1 MEQHTVKRFDAELD
15 DLTRKVVE
23 MGRLVEQQVAGAINA
38 LAGQDFEIA
47 QSVVMNKDAVDAL
60 HREIQEKGIV
70 AIARRQPVAM
80 DLREIVGT
88 SRIAH
93 DLEHVGDLAEGIAKR
108 VLRSEDQFR
117 INDVVLGV
125 ERMGELVLDQLKEA
139 LASYA
144 QRDSAKALQVW
155 RADAQVD
162 AVYNSRFRELL
173 TYMMEDAHRI
183 GYCTDLLLS
192 IKNIE
197 RIGDHVA
204 NVAESIHYIVEG
216 RELAEGRAKDESTRT
231 VHMPTAD

>member
-1 MEQHTVKRFDAELD
+1 MEQHTVKSVDRELQE
-15 DLTRKVVE
+15 LAREVVD
-23 MGRLVEQQVAGAINA
+23 MGQLVQKQVAAAVNA
-38 LAGQDFEIA
+38 LVKHDIEIA
-47 QSVVMNKDAVDAL
+47 QGVVMNRNAVDAL

-70 AIARRQPVAM
+70 AIARRQPVAV

-93 DLEHVGDLAEGIAKR
+93 DFEHVGDLAEGIAKR

-117 INDVVLGV
+117 INDVVLGL
-125 ERMGELVLDQLKEA
+125 ERMGELVLGQLNEA
-139 LASYA
+139 LESYA
-144 QRDSAKALQVW
+144 QRDSAKAFKVW
-155 RADAQVD
+155 QADAQVD

-173 TYMMEDAHRI
+173 TYMLEDAHSI

-204 NVAESIHYIVEG
+204 NVAESIYYIVEG
-216 RELAEGRAKDESTRT
+216 RELTEGRSKDDAMRT
-231 VHMPTAD
+231 DIGLDRH